1 MSDGLLTV
9 CDLKIKRRSFHLED
23 FFLNPN
29 SLPCES
35 KVIKEIQAWFVL
47 DDASVILQHFCEVQ
61 ISHGCLAPQLLVIP
75 SEGVYGPRLIS

>member
-9 CDLKIKRRSFHLED
+9 WDLKIKRRSFHLED
-23 FFLNPN
+23 FFFIPN

-61 ISHGCLAPQLLVIP
+61 ISHGCRVTSAV
-75 SEGVYGPRLIS
+75 SNSV